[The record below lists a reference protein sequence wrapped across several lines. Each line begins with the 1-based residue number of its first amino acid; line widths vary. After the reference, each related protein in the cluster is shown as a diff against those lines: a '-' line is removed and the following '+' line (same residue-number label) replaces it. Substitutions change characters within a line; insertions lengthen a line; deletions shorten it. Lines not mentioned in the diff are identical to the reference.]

1 MHTTTHRFLLPV
13 LGGLFTLLLGGCA
26 TNVGSSV
33 AVSDSQVAK
42 YSTLSVSEARD
53 ELEKRLADAREANMT
68 FLAPDYYR
76 EAMAIL
82 TETKKA
88 SEKTPKD
95 QVIQSITKADAI
107 LDKGQTM
114 MAIVQDRLSNPLAMK
129 AQLEKDGV
137 EKVYPWEYQKSVEAL
152 SGLIED
158 VELGKTDKLDKES
171 AALLAKM
178 QALDVKTIQYNTLHA
193 SNVINEDTLSKDGEK
208 QAKAT
213 LTEAQRVYRDAE
225 NRIALTPHD
234 EVLVKRAGADAL
246 FAALH
251 ARYVNERVM
260 ALQVKVK
267 DALEPIALE
276 EEKRLLGIS
285 TALGQNDLRDHP
297 LDQQA
302 EEIANFAGDVIK
314 DQQRSKKEME
324 EASGQKKDLESRVKE
339 AGDVEQQAKLQLAEK
354 DAEIKKLSDQILEL
368 RSQIEQIEAAAKAK
382 ATTPANAAKPVK
394 AVKKPAAK

>member
-1 MHTTTHRFLLPV
+1 MHSTTHRVLLPV
-13 LGGLFTLLLGGCA
+13 LGGLFVLLLSGCA

-42 YSTLSVSEARD
+42 YRTLSVSEARD
-53 ELEKRLADAREANMT
+53 ELDKRLADARDANMT

-76 EAMAIL
+76 EAMAIFV
-82 TETKKA
+82 ETKKS
-88 SEKTPKD
+88 SEKTTKD

-137 EKVYPWEYQKSVEAL
+137 EKVYPWEYQKLVEAL

-178 QALDVKTIQYNTLHA
+178 QALDVKTVQYNTLHA

-213 LTEAQRVYRDAE
+213 LTEAQRIYRDAE

-234 EVLVKRAGADAL
+234 EALVKRAGADAL

-260 ALQVKVK
+260 ALQAKVK

-285 TALGQNDLRDHP
+285 TALGQKDLRDRP

-302 EEIANFAGDVIK
+302 EEIANFAGDFIK
-314 DQQRSKKEME
+314 DQQRSQKEME

-339 AGDVEQQAKLQLAEK
+339 AGDAEQQAKLQLADK
-354 DAEIKKLSDQILEL
+354 DAEIKKLNDQILEL
-368 RSQIEQIEAAAKAK
+368 RSQIEAAAKAK
-382 ATTPANAAKPVK
+382 ATTPTITAKPVK
-394 AVKKPAAK
+394 AAKKPAAK